1 MVTDARRQL
10 SHRWTGWLLRLLL
23 AAACAVTGSACASP
37 GLIHLSLPPTH
48 ALALTRSADI
58 LLDPSGALSPDQAWA
73 ATAWQPMT
81 AARREQPPQ
90 PAAVWMRWRLS
101 AQGPDAAAVLELPG
115 AVVARASLFTRDA
128 SREPWRRLDAG
139 DSVDPV
145 NWPIHSPRIA
155 FPLAL
160 HSGTEVLLRLSHRES
175 FVPRPLVW
183 SRDAYLAQR
192 AQGHLWVGLFLGVVA
207 MALAY
212 ALGEALVRGDAVN
225 GWYALHVLLLAVFQ
239 LVQTGFARMYL
250 TDHDAELS
258 RAARLIIGTLL
269 AVASLMFARRLLPRA
284 FGGSRADGWALV
296 VAAFGVCLTAGYV
309 FWPALSGVAQVGAA
323 QQAYYLLVLATVAL
337 LLWAVRGVRL
347 PYIGWYAAGFA
358 AAAAG
363 LAVEVAA
370 DRGWLAGWRWDGQ
383 AALAGAGLE
392 IVILTYALN
401 FSARDMLGEPASRRE
416 GARLDRWTGLL
427 HGGELPGVLMSLSLR
442 ALRTNTQ
449 GAVVMLRLANL
460 EELQRVHGAAVTE
473 PVMKACARLLRE
485 ACSPA
490 DVPVRLDDTRFV
502 VVLEQIQSHSEAHAL
517 AQRMLDLGLQHHPEL
532 PTLEQIHLHA
542 AIAYVPQDLKGRPQ
556 ALLDRLDQAVSQIRR
571 GSGSLIRQ
579 L

>member
-1 MVTDARRQL
+1 
-10 SHRWTGWLLRLLL
+10 
-23 AAACAVTGSACASP
+23 
-37 GLIHLSLPPTH
+37 
-48 ALALTRSADI
+48 
-58 LLDPSGALSPDQAWA
+58 
-73 ATAWQPMT
+73 
-81 AARREQPPQ
+81 
-90 PAAVWMRWRLS
+90 MRWRLS
-101 AQGPDAAAVLELPG
+101 ASGPDGAAVLELPG
-115 AVVARASLFTRDA
+115 PVIAHARLFTRA
-128 SREPWRRLDAG
+128 SSREAWRRLEAG
-139 DSVDPV
+139 DSVEPAS
-145 NWPIHSPRIA
+145 WPIHSPRIA
-155 FPLAL
+155 FPLVLTPEAQ
-160 HSGTEVLLRLSHRES
+160 VLLQLSHRDA
-175 FVPRPLVW
+175 FLPRPVVW

-212 ALGEALVRGDAVN
+212 ALGEALVRGDAVS

-296 VAAFGVCLTAGYV
+296 VSAFGVCLTASYV
-309 FWPALSGVAQVGAA
+309 LWPALAGVAQVGVA
-323 QQAYYLLVLATVAL
+323 QQAYYLLVLATVVL

-363 LAVEVAA
+363 LALEAAA

-401 FSARDMLGEPASRRE
+401 LGARDMLGEPASRRE

-427 HGGELPGVLMSLSLR
+427 HGGELPGVLMSLSVR

-490 DVPVRLDDTRFV
+490 DVPVRLDDSRFV

-532 PTLEQIHLHA
+532 PALEQIHLHA

-556 ALLDRLDQAVSQIRR
+556 ALLDRLDQAVNQIRR